1 MSYYK
6 KMIENDKIKV
16 ALIDTHCHLDMP
28 QFDGDRQEVIRRAEK
43 AGFVALIT
51 VGSDLQGTL
60 KALKLSQQY
69 DFIYASVGI
78 HPHDAK
84 DFSAQIYEDL
94 KEMAKNNKVVAIG
107 ETGLDYHYDHSPRD
121 VQREVF
127 RRQLALARETNLPV
141 IVHSREANED
151 TMAIL
156 SESGISSG
164 VLHCF
169 SGDIQMAEEAMSMG
183 FSISIAGPVTFKK
196 SSRLREIVSIIPDDY
211 LLIETDAP
219 YLSPEPYRGKRNEPC
234 YMTHTAKHISE
245 LRGISLGD
253 IARITTLNAKRLF
266 GIGFISEEAAI
277 AYQIRDILYLN
288 ITNRCTNACSFC
300 VKFRSDFV
308 KGHRLRLGHEPTED
322 DIIRAI
328 GDPSR
333 YSEVVFCGYGEPL
346 QRIDTVKHVAKWI
359 KEHNGRV
366 RVNTNGHA
374 NLIHKRDVLPELKGL
389 IDSVSVSLDAQDEAT
404 YNTLCKPVYKDAFRE
419 VIRFIRE
426 AKEHIPDVQ
435 ATVVDLEGVDLD
447 KCRELTEGL
456 GVKLRIRKLD
466 AVG

>member
-1 MSYYK
+1 
-6 KMIENDKIKV
+6 MIENDKIKV

-43 AGFVALIT
+43 AGFAALIT

-84 DFSAQIYEDL
+84 DFSEQIYEDL

-169 SGDIQMAEEAMSMG
+169 SGDIQMAEEAMSM
-183 FSISIAGPVTFKK
+183 
-196 SSRLREIVSIIPDDY
+196 
-211 LLIETDAP
+211 
-219 YLSPEPYRGKRNEPC
+219 
-234 YMTHTAKHISE
+234 
-245 LRGISLGD
+245 
-253 IARITTLNAKRLF
+253 
-266 GIGFISEEAAI
+266 
-277 AYQIRDILYLN
+277 
-288 ITNRCTNACSFC
+288 
-300 VKFRSDFV
+300 
-308 KGHRLRLGHEPTED
+308 
-322 DIIRAI
+322 
-328 GDPSR
+328 
-333 YSEVVFCGYGEPL
+333 
-346 QRIDTVKHVAKWI
+346 
-359 KEHNGRV
+359 
-366 RVNTNGHA
+366 
-374 NLIHKRDVLPELKGL
+374 
-389 IDSVSVSLDAQDEAT
+389 
-404 YNTLCKPVYKDAFRE
+404 
-419 VIRFIRE
+419 
-426 AKEHIPDVQ
+426 
-435 ATVVDLEGVDLD
+435 
-447 KCRELTEGL
+447 
-456 GVKLRIRKLD
+456 
-466 AVG
+466 